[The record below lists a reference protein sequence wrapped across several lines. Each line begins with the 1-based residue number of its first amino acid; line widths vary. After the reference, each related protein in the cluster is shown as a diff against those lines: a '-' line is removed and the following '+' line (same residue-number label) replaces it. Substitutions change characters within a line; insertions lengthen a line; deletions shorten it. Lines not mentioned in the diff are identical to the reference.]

1 MNYIKMFGFYG
12 CEVAGAFI
20 NFVGAIFGYYPCV
33 DLGIKFLL
41 FVEGSR
47 INEEMQVRFQD
58 REKKEEEASS
68 MHKEAKENG

>member
-12 CEVAGAFI
+12 CEVVGTLI
-20 NFVGAIFGYYPCV
+20 NFGGAIFGYYPCV

-41 FVEGSR
+41 FVESNR
-47 INEEMQVRFQD
+47 IDEERQVRFQD
-58 REKKEEEASS
+58 REEKEEEASS